1 MTAMKT
7 LALAGAL
14 AGVTALTTA
23 GALASGE
30 TLTINSFGGAYEKA
44 HRQCIITPFEEA
56 TGARVQVVTAYS
68 ADAFAQLRAQKDA
81 PQFDV
86 IHFSGGQEIVG
97 AQEGLLDPIDPAS
110 LSNAADLY
118 DFAKANLEKGEG
130 PAYSIAAIGL
140 VYNAET
146 APKAPASWTDLFD
159 KAYADH
165 IVLTDISNGYGM
177 LGFLMLNKVRG
188 GTLDNIQP
196 GLDAVSELLDNG
208 ALVVTTSPEI
218 QQEFAQNDAWV
229 APYASDYAFTLRKAG
244 LPAAFVPG
252 AEGTPASFIT
262 TNLVAGRDNRD
273 LALKFIDM
281 SISAEAQACFAD
293 ALRYSPTN
301 RTVELSDEVA
311 ADVAYGEEAVAG
323 LLRFDPTKIEA
334 NRAAW
339 VDAWNRTI
347 AR

>member
-1 MTAMKT
+1 MK
-7 LALAGAL
+7 
-14 AGVTALTTA
+14 VITTFA
-23 GALASGE
+23 ASGLAALMATGAFAAGE
-30 TLTINSFGGAYEKA
+30 TITINSFGGAYEKA
-44 HRQCIITPFEEA
+44 HRQCIISPFEEE
-56 TGARVQVVTAYS
+56 TGATVQIVTAYS

-97 AQEGLLDPIDPAS
+97 AKEGLLSPIDPAS
-110 LSNAADLY
+110 LSNAANLY
-118 DFAKANLEKGEG
+118 DIAKTNLAAGEG

-146 APKAPASWTDLFD
+146 APKKPAKWVDLFD
-159 KAYADH
+159 EAYSDH

-188 GTLDNIQP
+188 GTLDDIQP

-208 ALVVTTSPEI
+208 AIVVSTSPEI

-244 LPAAFVPG
+244 LPSAFVQG
-252 AEGTPASFIT
+252 EEGTPASFIT
-262 TNLVAGRDNRD
+262 ANLVAGRDNQD

-281 SISAEAQACFAD
+281 SISRAAQECFAD

-301 RTVELSDEVA
+301 KTVELSDEVA
-311 ADVAYGEEAVAG
+311 ADVAYGEAAVAG
-323 LLRFDPTKIEA
+323 LLRFDPTMIEA
-334 NRAAW
+334 NRSAW